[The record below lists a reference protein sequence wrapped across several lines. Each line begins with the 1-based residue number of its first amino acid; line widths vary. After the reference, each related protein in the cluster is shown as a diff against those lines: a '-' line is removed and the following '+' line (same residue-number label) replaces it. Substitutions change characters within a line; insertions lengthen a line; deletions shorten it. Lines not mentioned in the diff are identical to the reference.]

1 MPLVLFLE
9 IEIVQVYQ
17 YPQWMFHGT
26 PAQWN
31 MMRWPRKS
39 YFPRPNKFEKL
50 CGLYLPLLVKQSILK
65 VPGNATVKGIFF
77 LFNSVFPT
85 FSWPW
90 SLPLPH
96 SDVTRGTS
104 FFGIPVWATQEEW
117 GICFSSHRNTSRGTK
132 EWSHIIYFGVCH
144 VEAGILSAQDPPGRG
159 KYFHPECVMHA
170 GLLGWRGHW
179 GTRAST
185 SSEPSRVAL
194 GLSKEG
200 WGNCKSR
207 HAPFFLNVR
216 EGGKHEPQIRKGK
229 TAVSCMAPWDLCSH
243 PISVTDS
250 DLDLGAVIQTLWAD
264 NKLLYW

>member
-104 FFGIPVWATQEEW
+104 FLEYKFGQLRKSEGSVSAVTGTHQGEQKNEAI
-117 GICFSSHRNTSRGTK
+117 SSTLACAMWRLESWVPKTLLGEGNIST
-132 EWSHIIYFGVCH
+132 
-144 VEAGILSAQDPPGRG
+144 LSA
-159 KYFHPECVMHA
+159 
-170 GLLGWRGHW
+170 
-179 GTRAST
+179 
-185 SSEPSRVAL
+185 
-194 GLSKEG
+194 
-200 WGNCKSR
+200 
-207 HAPFFLNVR
+207 
-216 EGGKHEPQIRKGK
+216 
-229 TAVSCMAPWDLCSH
+229 SCMQGYWGGEGTGEPERPPLLSH
-243 PISVTDS
+243 
-250 DLDLGAVIQTLWAD
+250 LE
-264 NKLLYW
+264 